1 MGRYLVTLVFPA
13 LLLCLYIVSSHTMRI
28 MSWNVR
34 GAMSST
40 ICLSNLLDDT
50 QCDVAIVTE
59 HKLKDIQNVKMYL
72 DSIHKNYFSIVKV
85 DNNTDSTANNVCF
98 IGKEGVAFL
107 ILKKP
112 ISCIQS
118 KKHLVMNQIVSLVSR
133 LKSQVVICIFLVYIC
148 LLTTILMLNI
158 CIS

>member
-59 HKLKDIQNVKMYL
+59 HKLKDIQNVKMYF

-107 ILKKP
+107 ILKKTHLMYSVKEIP
-112 ISCIQS
+112 CLESNRVIGVEVKISGGN
-118 KKHLVMNQIVSLVSR
+118 LY
-133 LKSQVVICIFLVYIC
+133 IFGVY
-148 LLTTILMLNI
+148 MPADNNI
-158 CIS
+158 DA